1 MKIFSIFISL
11 NKKLEKEHLDM
22 FSVQLK
28 KEQDKSEQSKV

>member
-11 NKKLEKEHLDM
+11 NKKLEKELLDM

-28 KEQDKSEQSKV
+28 KEQDKSEQ